1 MGESC
6 RSLKKTEPAE
16 FKAAAITGG
25 SVKTRSRTF
34 PFFGT
39 TGSSITAKRLGAD
52 KASRAKRLHKGTA
65 DSAWDLDA
73 IVGAFAAAAVDPSL
87 WCNAMEIASAQL
99 GGCGAALFPLHGRL
113 PSIPISQSLAP
124 SFEAYVRDGWIQR
137 DRRYEVLPTL
147 AARGVGSDLDFT
159 TPDQMAKDPYY
170 QEFLAPFGLQW
181 SAIVR
186 VAAADV
192 QWCMSVQRSK
202 SQGPFQKDELAK
214 LSDLSQR
221 LSGAAALA
229 RTLGFARVQAALSA
243 FEISN
248 FPAIMLDQFG
258 CVLRLNAAALAV
270 LGRDLFISQRRL
282 RSARQIETDALDQA
296 IHRLLRIADSTMLPP
311 LTLRRE
317 KGRPVLL
324 FLSRPIGIAVEALS
338 PCRGLILI
346 LDPDRH
352 LQCRAET
359 LVNLFGLSPA
369 ESRLAIALLDGWQL
383 EAAAHELKVSYETAR
398 TTLKRIFQKT
408 GTERQAELMLLL
420 AKIASTSPN
429 QV

>member
-6 RSLKKTEPAE
+6 RSLKKIEPAQ
-16 FKAAAITGG
+16 FKAAATTGG
-25 SVKTRSRTF
+25 SVERRPHAF
-34 PFFGT
+34 PFCRT
-39 TGSSITAKRLGAD
+39 TDSSTTAKGLGAD
-52 KASRAKRLHKGTA
+52 RVSRAKRGHTGTA
-65 DSAWDLDA
+65 NSAWDLDA

-87 WCNAMEIASAQL
+87 WSDAMEIASDQL

-113 PSIPISQSLAP
+113 PSIPISPSLAP

-147 AARGVGSDLDFT
+147 AARGVASDLDFT

-202 SQGPFQKDELAK
+202 SQGPFQKHELAK
-214 LSDLSQR
+214 LAGLSCR

-229 RTLGFARVQAALSA
+229 ETLGFARVEAALSA

-248 FPAIMLDQFG
+248 FPAVMLDQFG
-258 CVLRLNAAALAV
+258 CVLRTNQAALAV
-270 LGRDLFISQRRL
+270 LGRDIFISQRRL
-282 RSARQIETDALDQA
+282 RSARQSETDALDGA
-296 IHRLLRIADSTMLPP
+296 IHQLLCGADSAMLPP
-311 LTLRRE
+311 LTFTRRE
-317 KGRPVLL
+317 GRPVLL
-324 FLSRPIGIAVEALS
+324 YLSRPTGIAAEALS
-338 PCRGLILI
+338 PCRGLIL
-346 LDPDRH
+346 LVDPDRH
-352 LQCRAET
+352 LNCARET
-359 LVNLFGLSPA
+359 IANLFGLSPA
-369 ESRLAIALLDGWQL
+369 ESRLAIALLDGSQL
-383 EAAAHELKVSYETAR
+383 EPVAHKLKISYETAR

-408 GTERQAELMLLL
+408 RTERQAELLLLL